1 MNNEI
6 VLLLKTL
13 LSLGIAFLCIYLS
26 KYRYQE
32 NKKYASKYENNT
44 KMLVFRLI
52 VTWLFKWGSIAMLI
66 GIITKILS
74 VFIAL
79 YILIPLLIALH
90 MIFFN
95 TDYLKG
101 VMTFTKGIY
110 YVGLTIISVIQVFF
124 TTANVAELALGF
136 TVSLAIFDSV
146 TSLYDGYKN
155 IQEAKINDNL

>member
-6 VLLLKTL
+6 VLLLEAL
-13 LSLGIAFLCIYLS
+13 LSLGIAIFFVYLS
-26 KYRYQE
+26 KYRYCE
-32 NKKYASKYENNT
+32 NKKYASKYENNK
-44 KMLVFRLI
+44 KMLIFRLI
-52 VTWLFKWGSIAMLI
+52 VTEILKWGRICVV
-66 GIITKILS
+66 TKVLS

-79 YILIPLLIALH
+79 YILTPLFIALH

-124 TTANVAELALGF
+124 TTVNVAELALGF
-136 TVSLAIFDSV
+136 TLSLAIFESV
-146 TSLYDGYKN
+146 SSLYDGYKT
-155 IQEAKINDNL
+155 IQEAKMNDNL

>member
-6 VLLLKTL
+6 VLLLEAL
-13 LSLGIAFLCIYLS
+13 LSLGIAIFFVYLS
-26 KYRYQE
+26 KYRYCE
-32 NKKYASKYENNT
+32 NKRYASKYENNK
-44 KMLVFRLI
+44 KMLIFRLI
-52 VTWLFKWGSIAMLI
+52 VTEILKWGSIAMLI
-66 GIITKILS
+66 CVVTKVLS

-79 YILIPLLIALH
+79 YILTPLFIALH

-124 TTANVAELALGF
+124 TTVNVGF
-136 TVSLAIFDSV
+136 TLSLAIFESV
-146 TSLYDGYKN
+146 SALYDGYKT
-155 IQEAKINDNL
+155 IQEAKMNDNL

>member
-6 VLLLKTL
+6 VLLLEAL
-13 LSLGIAFLCIYLS
+13 LSLGIAIFFVYLS
-26 KYRYQE
+26 KYRYCE
-32 NKKYASKYENNT
+32 NKRYASKYENNK
-44 KMLVFRLI
+44 KMLICV
-52 VTWLFKWGSIAMLI
+52 VTKV
-66 GIITKILS
+66 LS

-79 YILIPLLIALH
+79 YILTPLFIALH

-124 TTANVAELALGF
+124 TTVNVA
-136 TVSLAIFDSV
+136 
-146 TSLYDGYKN
+146 
-155 IQEAKINDNL
+155 